1 MEIPDKEGERDNL
14 MSTGVNFLSRGSF
27 GYRGMKQRQATIV
40 AALHAIFA
48 YIIIIIYAL
57 FDAAVEVSVECYK
70 LKRYIIVTSNKM
82 DHLHKYEL
90 PF

>member
-40 AALHAIFA
+40 ALYAIFA
-48 YIIIIIYAL
+48 YIIIIYSL
-57 FDAAVEVSVECYK
+57 FDATVEVSVECYNE
-70 LKRYIIVTSNKM
+70 IPSSNKM
-82 DHLHKYEL
+82 NHLHKSEL
-90 PF
+90 YTFLK

>member
-27 GYRGMKQRQATIV
+27 GYRRMKHRQATIV
-40 AALHAIFA
+40 SLYVILA
-48 YIIIIIYAL
+48 YIIIIYAL
-57 FDAAVEVSVECYK
+57 FDAAVGVSVECYK
-70 LKRYIIVTSNKM
+70 LKRYIVTSNKM

>member
-1 MEIPDKEGERDNL
+1 MEIPDKEGERDNS

-40 AALHAIFA
+40 ALYAIFA

-70 LKRYIIVTSNKM
+70 EIPSSNKM
-82 DHLHKYEL
+82 DHLHKHEL